1 MYNEKHPR
9 YKKNNKKKYKKGK
22 VIREIE
28 GFQKG
33 KGPKQIKENNNRS
46 KIYKKMNKTRKI
58 PKGRTENADS

>member
-1 MYNEKHPR
+1 MYNENHPR
-9 YKKNNKKKYKKGK
+9 YKKRIKKYKKGK

-46 KIYKKMNKTRKI
+46 KIYKKINKTRKI